1 MISPLKITLD
11 FYDNNIIRI
20 NAKQFDRKRT
30 VNITC
35 TDNGK
40 HITLDKD
47 TMTVYIGYKKSD
59 GKCGFYDAE
68 ILDDGTIYW
77 ELKEQMLVSVG
88 VQKVDVCIVATSGL
102 SVDMLK
108 DITSITDLGVAVIS
122 TMPLYINVVSTAT
135 DHDSVESSSEFD
147 ALNNA
152 LTRLAYTEEHLK
164 DVENTLNENEDVRK
178 SQESDRV
185 KAEEK
190 RESDFRKTVDD
201 CNSRIDKTISD
212 CNTNINNT
220 IADCN
225 NKINETISNC
235 NTNVNEAVEK
245 CNEATNDSISATRN
259 TIASTEKC
267 NEATNDAK
275 NTASTL
281 NTLKNNCETVT
292 KNANE
297 AATKANEAA
306 ELCKSVVDQTG
317 VVLQTEKG
325 VANGVATLDEN
336 TKIPEA
342 QLPFTVVYNTS
353 TSIAGTVLDGRVGKD
368 LNDTYTKLNT
378 KFEAMQK
385 QLEALPKIYHGTEE
399 PISSIGKDGD
409 IYFRIITE

>member
-20 NAKQFDRKRT
+20 NANQFDRQRT

-225 NKINETISNC
+225 SKITETISNC

>member
-59 GKCGFYDAE
+59 GKCGFYDAK

-122 TMPLYINVVSTAT
+122 TMPLYINVVSTAI

-152 LTRLAYTEEHLK
+152 LTRLATTESHLK

-190 RESDFRKTVDD
+190 RESDFKKTVND

-212 CNTNINNT
+212 CNKNINN
-220 IADCN
+220 
-225 NKINETISNC
+225 
-235 NTNVNEAVEK
+235 AVEK
-245 CNEATNDSISATRN
+245 CNEATNA
-259 TIASTEKC
+259 
-267 NEATNDAK
+267 AK
-275 NTASTL
+275 NATSTL
-281 NTLKNNCETVT
+281 NTVKNDCETAT

-306 ELCKSVVDQTG
+306 ELCKSVVDHTG

-336 TKIPEA
+336 IKIPEE

-399 PISSIGKDGD
+399 PTSSFGKDGD
-409 IYFRIITE
+409 VYFRIIQE

>member
-59 GKCGFYDAE
+59 GKCGFYDAK

-122 TMPLYINVVSTAT
+122 TMPLYINVVSTAI

-152 LTRLAYTEEHLK
+152 LTRLATTESHLK

-190 RESDFRKTVDD
+190 RESDFKKTVDD
-201 CNSRIDKTISD
+201 CNSRIDETISD
-212 CNTNINNT
+212 CNTNINN
-220 IADCN
+220 
-225 NKINETISNC
+225 
-235 NTNVNEAVEK
+235 AVEK
-245 CNEATNDSISATRN
+245 CNEATNA
-259 TIASTEKC
+259 
-267 NEATNDAK
+267 AK
-275 NTASTL
+275 NATSTL
-281 NTLKNNCETVT
+281 NTVKNNCETATNNAKNATSTLNTVKNNCETAT

-297 AATKANEAA
+297 ATTKANEAA
-306 ELCKSVVDQTG
+306 ELCKSVVDHTG

-336 TKIPEA
+336 TKIPEE

-399 PISSIGKDGD
+399 PTSSFGKDGD
-409 IYFRIITE
+409 VYFRIIQE